1 MEVLDKMKI
10 GISISAF
17 WCKRVYHIPLLWGGG
32 GEKLWVSIWA
42 NVPSSAKI
50 RRLSRRDTFLEKMQ
64 KAWLEGESRKQLAV
78 VLWWRR
84 RPCDYAAITWNVY
97 YCVRRWTSDRAQWTS
112 RERNWRCCGKASVDS
127 QCSAET
133 LETMDV
139 SDNHFYVVDHSM
151 DWFLEL
157 QREME
162 ALMWF
167 LTRRYIK
174 DMQEKGKISKIN
186 SFFVKYSILNS
197 I

>member
-1 MEVLDKMKI
+1 
-10 GISISAF
+10 
-17 WCKRVYHIPLLWGGG
+17 
-32 GEKLWVSIWA
+32 
-42 NVPSSAKI
+42 
-50 RRLSRRDTFLEKMQ
+50 
-64 KAWLEGESRKQLAV
+64 
-78 VLWWRR
+78 
-84 RPCDYAAITWNVY
+84 
-97 YCVRRWTSDRAQWTS
+97 
-112 RERNWRCCGKASVDS
+112 
-127 QCSAET
+127 
-133 LETMDV
+133 MDV
-139 SDNHFYVVDHSM
+139 SGNHFYVVDHSM